1 MTFLVGPN
9 SKGVIFNLHKMFP
22 TLPWDEIV
30 TTFDYTIMGNEK
42 PNIFKAYLRQM
53 VLFIINRIIIIIIM
67 IRDKIRC
74 RGKINSMK
82 QAIIIVVERMKR
94 TSFIIMML
102 RIIAMQ

>member
-53 VLFIINRIIIIIIM
+53 
-67 IRDKIRC
+67 
-74 RGKINSMK
+74 G
-82 QAIIIVVERMKR
+82 
-94 TSFIIMML
+94 
-102 RIIAMQ
+102 